1 MLFPEKYLLCTKLKS
16 QGQYNYISGL
26 RLNHLLQELKSEMVY
41 LNFSLVNVVFN
52 QIINQMGFL
61 AA

>member
-1 MLFPEKYLLCTKLKS
+1 MLFPEKCLLCTKLKS
-16 QGQYNYISGL
+16 QGQYNYKSGL

-41 LNFSLVNVVFN
+41 FNFSLVNVVFN
-52 QIINQMGFL
+52 QIINQIVFL

>member
-52 QIINQMGFL
+52 QIT
-61 AA
+61 